1 MTNLTERQQQV
12 KDLLDQGIQARE
24 IGERLGIS
32 RNAVYQTIAR
42 LKKYGVLDESFT
54 PTGEPSPQKRVLTE
68 LTKGLEH
75 TPMPGL
81 PTDTRATGTLVATL
95 VDELART
102 QQELASIANRLAKL
116 LG

>member
-42 LKKYGVLDESFT
+42 LKKYGVLESDFT
-54 PTGEPSPQKRVLTE
+54 ASGEPAPQTRVLQQ
-68 LTKGLEH
+68 LTNGLEH
-75 TPMPGL
+75 AST
-81 PTDTRATGTLVATL
+81 THGTLVATL

-102 QQELASIANRLAKL
+102 QQELAGIANRLAKL